1 MSHNDCFA
9 LTIKDL
15 LHGNWTGG
23 SSVDDAFIM
32 FDWNENT
39 FAVEH
44 RPRFADHT
52 INLLLE
58 VGGNM
63 RKIHVLTH
71 LSFVLL
77 GDEFQMVSWVEWR
90 I

>member
-1 MSHNDCFA
+1 M
-9 LTIKDL
+9 
-15 LHGNWTGG
+15 GG

-44 RPRFADHT
+44 RPKFVDHT

-58 VGGNM
+58 IGVEM

-71 LSFVLL
+71 LSFVIL
-77 GDEFQMVSWVEWR
+77 GDEFRMVGWVGWC